1 MLWSFW
7 NFFRTALLLN
17 RCGQL
22 FILDIELV
30 HGETETDSEM
40 ETYSDRNS
48 EIIEMIRDCS

>member
-1 MLWSFW
+1 M
-7 NFFRTALLLN
+7 LN